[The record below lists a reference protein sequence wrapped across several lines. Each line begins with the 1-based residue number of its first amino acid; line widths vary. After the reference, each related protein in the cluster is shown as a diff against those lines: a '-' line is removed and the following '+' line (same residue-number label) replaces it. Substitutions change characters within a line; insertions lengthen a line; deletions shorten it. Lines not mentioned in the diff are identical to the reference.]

1 MYITFERF
9 AKMATSQ
16 DYLVCTFKGRQFE
29 GGEIPLYL
37 KNKVSSSVE
46 QCGDTIITFK
56 PDVAQSEVRTFFR
69 QILDVM
75 KDTNKTTTIGLNP
88 GYYPRIVKHFTGS
101 MKIYNSPETG
111 ETVLEVSSK
120 SYTYENLINIV
131 EALKIFLEDLP
142 RGVNTNY
149 KNEPPVFN
157 LPEDIVE
164 IEEKQI
170 FPIANPVGVKK
181 AVPVPIVEEPVVDET
196 VDQEPVKETVNELVV
211 IEKENSDEPTLAPD
225 NSYDVDEEDTP
236 VSADAPPVIV
246 NEMPMVLPTFIPVN
260 GFLCEFNSRTNQVN
274 VHIGNKPVWLTLPK
288 GNY

>member
-1 MYITFERF
+1 
-9 AKMATSQ
+9 MAGTQ
-16 DYLVCTFKGRQFE
+16 NYLDCTFKGRQFE

-37 KNKVSSSVE
+37 KNKVLSCVE
-46 QCGDTIITFK
+46 QRGDTIITFK

-88 GYYPRIVKHFTGS
+88 GYYPRIVKDFTGS

-164 IEEKQI
+164 IEEEQI

-181 AVPVPIVEEPVVDET
+181 AVPVPIVYKP

-246 NEMPMVLPTFIPVN
+246 NGMPMVLPTFIPVN
-260 GFLCEFNSRTNQVN
+260 GVMCEFNSHTKQVN
-274 VHIGNKPVWLTLPK
+274 VYIGNKLVWLTLPK
-288 GNY
+288 GN